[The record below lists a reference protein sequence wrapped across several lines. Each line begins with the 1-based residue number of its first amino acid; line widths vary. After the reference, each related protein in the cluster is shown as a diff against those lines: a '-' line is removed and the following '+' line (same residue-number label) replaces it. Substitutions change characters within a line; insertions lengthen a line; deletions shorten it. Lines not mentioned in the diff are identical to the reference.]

1 MICRATLP
9 RNYQAPVHA
18 SQRNRS
24 SFDATLRQRRGKQD
38 SRAAAA
44 ETTRRREPT
53 ADGSTAPGVLMSE
66 HVFEFLARV
75 MNALARQMPLAR
87 PIALTSL
94 CEGRSFEA
102 DEKRREK
109 NGDRRRPQAGH
120 GGKGPVTFFLRT
132 GQPRQGRRVS
142 SRRVFSARQLILIGC
157 GRKVAELDEPGWYLV
172 CVLLV
177 GPTRA
182 HDENAIKNYVI
193 ASTQRDWS
201 TMQSTFEC
209 VFIKYQVS

>member
-1 MICRATLP
+1 M
-9 RNYQAPVHA
+9 QAAQQV
-18 SQRNRS
+18 S
-24 SFDATLRQRRGKQD
+24 LRRR

-44 ETTRRREPT
+44 AAWEAGTPRRLAQIGGGRG
-53 ADGSTAPGVLMSE
+53 DGGGLGDGGGGGSGALMSE

-75 MNALARQMPLAR
+75 TNALARQRPLAQ

-102 DEKRREK
+102 GEKRREK

-120 GGKGPVTFFLRT
+120 GGGALGDVFPLDWAAA
-132 GQPRQGRRVS
+132 GGRRGRRIS

-157 GRKVAELDEPGWYLV
+157 GRKVPEPDEPGRYLV

-177 GPTRA
+177 GPSRA
-182 HDENAIKNYVI
+182 HDENGIKIYVI
-193 ASTQRDWS
+193 ASSGRDWS